1 MVLVEIDF
9 DLPYKYVCALNI
21 SVNYLVF
28 QLPNHVFE
36 ELVMDVYDE
45 VDRRQT
51 EASEYNLFNAFAN

>member
-1 MVLVEIDF
+1 M
-9 DLPYKYVCALNI
+9 YKYVCALNI